1 MNKVF
6 KIVWSK
12 SKQCYVVVS
21 EYAKSN
27 GGKKKVLATV
37 LAGFMMAGVAGG
49 LAPQQALAGDDYG
62 NSAINI
68 EPNGL
73 YPAYRNKGVNKN
85 AIAIGGQNNV
95 TGTPGNGRIA
105 LGFGNTAS
113 KDSSVAIGS
122 SNEAVGGGST
132 AIGVDAHAGE
142 AVQNG
147 VTIGGS
153 VALGNSV
160 WAVNAAAVA
169 IGTHVNASGT
179 AAGAYST
186 AMAARPMQRGSSL
199 LQSVR

>member
-37 LAGFMMAGVAGG
+37 LAGLMMAGVAGG
-49 LAPQQALAGDDYG
+49 LAPQQALAGDDYS

-85 AIAIGGQNNV
+85 AIAIG
-95 TGTPGNGRIA
+95 
-105 LGFGNTAS
+105 
-113 KDSSVAIGS
+113 
-122 SNEAVGGGST
+122 
-132 AIGVDAHAGE
+132 
-142 AVQNG
+142 
-147 VTIGGS
+147 
-153 VALGNSV
+153 
-160 WAVNAAAVA
+160 
-169 IGTHVNASGT
+169 
-179 AAGAYST
+179 
-186 AMAARPMQRGSSL
+186 AARIMLQELPETVVL
-199 LQSVR
+199 LSVSGIRPAKIRP